1 MKVCRLYI
9 YTFAEGIHL
18 KSTYV
23 QKKFSMPIVG
33 KIDFKNKKKFMPYM
47 FLMPAALFMAL
58 VFLYPLYLTFTY
70 SLLDISMINPQS
82 KFIGLE
88 NFKILFN
95 SVDFMKSIGRTLKW
109 TLYSVSIKVFAG
121 LVLALLLSK
130 NLFGVKIYRVLLL
143 ISWAIPQTVSAIIW
157 GWIYDGNY
165 GYLNYILCKTGIISQ
180 NLSWLGERKLAFVA
194 TVINDAWAGIPFMA
208 LVFLAGIQSIP
219 PSLYEA
225 ARVDGANGFQK
236 LFFITLPQL
245 KNILLV
251 ASTLT
256 FIWTFNSF
264 NIIWVLTKGGPVD
277 ATETLVIKIYRQA
290 FGKFD
295 MGLSSAM
302 AVVVFLILMLL
313 STAYWK
319 LTSSGND

>member
-1 MKVCRLYI
+1 M
-9 YTFAEGIHL
+9 

-88 NFKILFN
+88 NFKSLFN
-95 SVDFMKSIGRTLKW
+95 NVDFMESIGRTLKW
-109 TLYSVSIKVFAG
+109 TLYSVSIKVSVG

-130 NLFGVKIYRVLLL
+130 NLFGVKIYRVILL

-165 GYLNYILCKTGIISQ
+165 GYLNYMLYKAGMISQ
-180 NLSWLGERKLAFVA
+180 NLSWLGERKLAFWA

-225 ARVDGANGFQK
+225 ANVDGANGFQK

-245 KNILLV
+245 KDILLV

-277 ATETLVIKIYRQA
+277 ATETLIIKIYRQA

-295 MGLSSAM
+295 MGLGSAM

-313 STAYWK
+313 SAVYWK
-319 LTSSGND
+319 LSSPGNN